1 MAYQLQEINRR
12 IKTDVTEFLEECDQA
27 YAQRVSLAADQH
39 PEQSGARAPW
49 CCSPGPRARARP
61 PPP

>member
-27 YAQRVSLAADQH
+27 YA
-39 PEQSGARAPW
+39 SGCPW
-49 CCSPGPRARARP
+49 PQTAS
-61 PPP
+61 

>member
-27 YAQRVSLAADQH
+27 YAQRVSLAADRILSNLDKS
-39 PEQSGARAPW
+39 PVVLLSG
-49 CCSPGPRARARP
+49 GL
-61 PPP
+61 